1 MNAAAIQK
9 VLVIDDDQ
17 NLLELIRALLEPAG
31 FEVVTATTIA
41 AGVAQL
47 QTQTVALIISD
58 IRLPDNSGLTFLQQL
73 MHAENKVPVIMMTN
87 FGSLQGV
94 EMALKYGAKGF
105 ISKPLRKDHFLAV
118 VRMVLNGESMTW
130 EQIVNE
136 EKIYTYFPPPA

>member
-1 MNAAAIQK
+1 MNAAAMQK

-17 NLLELIRALLEPAG
+17 NILELIRAILEPAG
-31 FEVVTATTIA
+31 FEVVSATTIA

-47 QTQTVALIISD
+47 QSQTVALIISD
-58 IRLPDNSGLTFLQQL
+58 IRLPDNSGLIFLQQL
-73 MHAENKVPVIMMTN
+73 MLAENKVPVIMMTN
-87 FGSLQGV
+87 YGSLQGV

-105 ISKPLRKDHFLAV
+105 ISKPLRKDHFLAI